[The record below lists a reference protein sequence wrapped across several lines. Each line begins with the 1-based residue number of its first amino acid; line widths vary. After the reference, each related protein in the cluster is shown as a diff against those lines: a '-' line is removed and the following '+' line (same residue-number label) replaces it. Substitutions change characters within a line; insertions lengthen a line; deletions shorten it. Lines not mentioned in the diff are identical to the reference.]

1 MKLLRAGLCALYALL
16 IPFRVGAAEPA
27 PATARPFCHDHAEI
41 ARQLA
46 ARYEETPIS
55 LGLQANGD
63 LLQVF
68 ASAKSGTWTILS
80 TSPDGRACILAAGQ
94 RWESVKPPSLDPEA

>member
-1 MKLLRAGLCALYALL
+1 MKLLRAGLCALGTLL
-16 IPFRVGAAEPA
+16 VPLCVGAAEPGSPA
-27 PATARPFCHDHAEI
+27 PRLLCHDYTEV

-46 ARYEETPIS
+46 ARYEEAPVS

-68 ASAKSGTWTILS
+68 ASAKSGTWTIVS
-80 TSPDGRACILAAGQ
+80 TSPSGRACVLAAGQ
-94 RWESVKPPSLDPEA
+94 KWESLKAMSLDPEA